1 MIALTPSEALTL
13 TYKLAGDLS
22 MAIIQINMHLARFM
36 VDSRETPITWRI
48 PPEWQV
54 LPFVKILERHYRD
67 NWVVW
72 NEGETHGGNYRPLV
86 IKFQF

>member
-22 MAIIQINMHLARFM
+22 TAVIQINMHLARFM
-36 VDSRETPITWRI
+36 VEGRESTITWQI
-48 PPEWQV
+48 PEEWQV
-54 LPFVKILERHYRD
+54 MPFVNVLERYYRG